1 MGGGFKLNMI
11 LAYIRD
17 LKNVSPQMSVINA
30 NKIEVYSVCF
40 TLAWI
45 CMYLRK
51 IELHRWLLKPLAVC
65 DNHQAKNNLSV
76 EYLHTMSDK
85 KPPLVLV
92 DGSSYLF
99 RAFHALPPLT
109 NSKGQ
114 PTGAVYG
121 VINMLNKLVAE
132 YKPEKIAVVFDAKG
146 KTFRNDMYKEYKAN
160 RPPMPDDLRG
170 QITPLHE
177 LVEALGFPMIVVPG
191 VEADDVIGTYAKQ
204 ATEQKIDTLI
214 STGDK
219 DLAQLVNPHVTLI
232 NTMNNLVMDEAGV
245 MNKFDVPPSAIVDY
259 LALMGDT
266 SDNIPGVPKVGPKTA
281 AKWLKQYETL
291 DNLVTHADEIKGK
304 VGESLRDNLHQLPLS
319 RELTTIKCDVEL
331 EQTIS
336 DLTMRPA
343 ETDKLKRL
351 YTELEFKT
359 WLSNLSILRSVNGAS
374 MHHYSANDAEL
385 ADAPVVTTLSEAN
398 YETVLDKPSF
408 DRWLKKLKAAD
419 QFAFDTETTSLDY
432 MKARIVG
439 VSFAVEVGEAAYV
452 PFAHNY
458 MDAPEQLSEKDVLGT
473 LKPILEDAGKHKI
486 GQNLK
491 YDAHVLANHGITIEG
506 ITQDTM
512 LESYVLDSTQRH
524 NMDDMALR
532 LLGHSNIHFED
543 IAGKGAKQL
552 TFNEVDLEMAG
563 PYAAEDADITLQLHQ
578 KLNAELEKEP
588 ALKSVYLDIELPLLS
603 VLLNIER
610 NGVKIDV
617 VMLEAQSKQLA
628 ARMKEVELQAYEE
641 AGETFNLASPKQLSM
656 ILFEKLAIP
665 SSKKT
670 KTGQYST
677 AEDVLQDLAADY
689 ALPKLLLE
697 HRSLSKLKSTYTDK
711 LPLQVN
717 EKTGRV
723 HTSYNQTVAATG
735 RLSSTDPNLQNI
747 PIRSEEGRR
756 IRQAFV
762 APEGYK
768 MLAADYSQVE
778 LRIMA
783 HLSQDENLLKAF
795 ADGIDVHRATAA
807 EVFGVA
813 LDAVELEQRR
823 AAKAINFGLIYG
835 MSAFGLAK
843 QLNIGRYEAQDYIDT
858 YFARYPGVKA
868 YMDKT
873 RELAHDRGYVE
884 TVFGRRLY
892 LPEINSRNGQRRQYA
907 ERTAINAPMQ
917 GTAADIIK
925 RAMIT
930 VDRALSA
937 SKLDAKVV
945 MQVHDELVLE
955 VQTKD
960 VEALAD
966 LLRVE
971 MEQAAELKVPL
982 VVDIGVGNNWDE
994 AH

>member
-1 MGGGFKLNMI
+1 M
-11 LAYIRD
+11 
-17 LKNVSPQMSVINA
+17 
-30 NKIEVYSVCF
+30 
-40 TLAWI
+40 T
-45 CMYLRK
+45 
-51 IELHRWLLKPLAVC
+51 
-65 DNHQAKNNLSV
+65 
-76 EYLHTMSDK
+76 DK

-99 RAFHALPPLT
+99 RAYHALPPLT

-121 VINMLNKLVAE
+121 VVNMINKLVAE
-132 YKPEKIAVVFDAKG
+132 YHPEHIAVVFDAKG
-146 KTFRNDMYKEYKAN
+146 KTFRNELYEEYKAH
-160 RPPMPDDLRG
+160 RPPMPDELRS
-170 QITPLHE
+170 QIEPLHE
-177 LVEALGFPMIVVPG
+177 IIEALGYPIIVVPG
-191 VEADDVIGTYAKQ
+191 VEADDVIGTYARQ
-204 ATEQKIDTLI
+204 ATEQKVDTLI

-232 NTMNNLVMDEAGV
+232 NTMNNVVMDEDGV
-245 MNKFDVPPSAIVDY
+245 VEKFDVPPDTIIDY

-291 DNLVTHADEIKGK
+291 DNLIAHADEIKGK
-304 VGESLRDNLHQLPLS
+304 VGESLRENLQQLPLS

-331 EQTIS
+331 EHGIS
-336 DLTMRPA
+336 ELVRRPPQL
-343 ETDKLKRL
+343 DKLKQI
-351 YTELEFKT
+351 YTEMEFKS
-359 WLSNLSILRSVNGAS
+359 WLSKLSADGDETEDS
-374 MHHYSANDAEL
+374 SAATQVAAHAATQTATR
-385 ADAPVVTTLSEAN
+385 ADNS
-398 YETVLDKPSF
+398 YETVLDKKSF
-408 DRWLKKLKAAD
+408 DRWLKKLDKAQ

-432 MKARIVG
+432 MQAQVVG
-439 VSFAVEVGEAAYV
+439 VSFAVKVGEAAYV
-452 PFAHNY
+452 PFAHDY
-458 MDAPEQLSEKDVLGT
+458 LDAPKQLSEQQVLGA
-473 LKPILEDAGKHKI
+473 LKPLLEDKNKKKI

-491 YDAHVLANHGITIEG
+491 YDAHVLINHNINLRGIA
-506 ITQDTM
+506 QDTM

-532 LLGHSNIHFED
+532 LLGQSTIHFED

-552 TFNEVDLEMAG
+552 TFNQIDLAQAG

-578 KLNAELEKEP
+578 KLSAALDNEP
-588 ALKSVYLDIELPLLS
+588 ALKKVYEEIELPLLK
-603 VLLNIER
+603 VLLRIER
-610 NGVKIDV
+610 NGVMVDV
-617 VMLEAQSKQLA
+617 AMLKRQSKQLA
-628 ARMKEVELQAYEE
+628 ERMKEVEQQAYDE
-641 AGETFNLASPKQLSM
+641 AGESFNLASPKQLSV
-656 ILFEKLAIP
+656 ILFEKLKIP
-665 SSKKT
+665 TQKKT

-677 AEDVLQDLAADY
+677 AESVLQELAVDH

-697 HRSLSKLKSTYTDK
+697 HRGLSKLKSTYTDK

-717 EKTGRV
+717 KKTGRV

-747 PIRSEEGRR
+747 PVRSEEGRR

-762 APEGYK
+762 APQGYK

-783 HLSQDENLLKAF
+783 HLSQDKSLLAAF
-795 ADGIDVHRATAA
+795 AEGMDVHRATAA
-807 EVFGVA
+807 EVFGVP
-813 LDAVELEQRR
+813 LDEVEAEQRR

-843 QLNIGRYEAQDYIDT
+843 QLNIGRYEAQDYIDV
-858 YFARYPGVKA
+858 YFARYPGVKL

-873 RELAHDRGYVE
+873 RELAHEQGYVE

-925 RAMIT
+925 RAMIS
-930 VDRALSA
+930 VDRVLDD
-937 SKLDAKVV
+937 SKIDAKVV

-955 VQTKD
+955 VLEKD
-960 VEALAD
+960 VAATTN
-966 LLRVE
+966 LLRNE
-971 MEQAAELKVPL
+971 MEQAATLKVPL
-982 VVDIGVGNNWDE
+982 VVDVGVGDNWDE